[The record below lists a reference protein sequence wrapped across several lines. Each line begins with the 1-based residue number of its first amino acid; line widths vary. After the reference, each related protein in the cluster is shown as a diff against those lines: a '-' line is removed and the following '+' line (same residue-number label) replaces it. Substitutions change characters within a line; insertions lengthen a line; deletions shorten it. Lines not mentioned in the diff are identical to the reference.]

1 MMRCEW
7 CKFIFGILVI
17 ILSVGYISYQF
28 IDPAPPRTIK
38 IATGKADG
46 AYYKYATIYHNILQ
60 KEKFDLQIIPT
71 AGSIEALKMLR
82 NNEVDVAFVQS
93 GTASNSDI
101 KELKSLGSLY
111 FEPLWI
117 FYNQKNPFKYLFDLK
132 GKNLYIGESGS
143 GTKALTE
150 AILKENGIN
159 DKNTNFKPKNNPVEE
174 LKNGNITA
182 FFSVISA
189 SSTKIKNILL
199 NEDIKLLDLK
209 RAKAYAKRF
218 NYLSALEL
226 DEGMLDLKNNIPKN
240 KISLIGTTA
249 TLVANK
255 HLHPDI
261 VRLLLK
267 TAKKV
272 HSKESIFSKQNQF
285 PTYKFTQIPMDENA
299 KNYLLKGDSFLEKIF
314 PFWIASTID
323 RLIIMIIPILT
334 LLFPLIKGA
343 LPLYRWRIRSKIY
356 KWYKILHELDHRIDT
371 VSKDEL
377 RVILKEIEKMQK
389 TIKEDSNIPLSYMG
403 EYYDLR
409 VHLDL
414 IYSRIQERLREPLSD

>member
-1 MMRCEW
+1 MRCEW
-7 CKFIFGILVI
+7 CKFVFGILAI
-17 ILSVGYISYQF
+17 IISVGYISYQF

-46 AYYKYATIYHNILQ
+46 AYYKYATIYHNILE

-117 FYNQKNPFKYLFDLK
+117 FYNRKKPFKYLFDLR
-132 GKNLYIGESGS
+132 GENLYIGENGS
-143 GTKALTE
+143 GTKALAE
-150 AILKENGIN
+150 AILKENGI
-159 DKNTNFKPKNNPVEE
+159 DEKNTNFKSKNNPIEE

-189 SSTKIKNILL
+189 SSSKIKNILL
-199 NEDIKLLDLK
+199 NKDIKLFDLK

-255 HLHPDI
+255 HIHPDI

-299 KNYLLKGDSFLEKIF
+299 KNYLIKGDSFLEKIF

-356 KWYKILHELDHRIDT
+356 KWYKILHELDHRIDA

-377 RVILKEIEKMQK
+377 KVILKEIEKMQK